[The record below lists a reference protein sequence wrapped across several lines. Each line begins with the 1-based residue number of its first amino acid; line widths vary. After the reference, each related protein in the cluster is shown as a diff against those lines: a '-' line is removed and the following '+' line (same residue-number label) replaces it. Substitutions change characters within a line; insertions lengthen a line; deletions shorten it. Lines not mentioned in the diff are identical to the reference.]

1 MPPPPDMHDP
11 PNPPAGHPHD
21 PLDSDAFDPGSL
33 CLHGPPPPH
42 RDLHPPPAPP
52 RCRRLLRHM
61 AITQRLLTTRASQA
75 LLHPVTTSFNIL
87 FPMNYPE
94 PVQVTVKA
102 TSTPTC
108 LPDPYASST
117 LTASQQAKL

>member
-1 MPPPPDMHDP
+1 MPSILGLYVYMDRRLRIATCTHHQHLLLGIT
-11 PNPPAGHPHD
+11 A
-21 PLDSDAFDPGSL
+21 SIY
-33 CLHGPPPPH
+33 C
-42 RDLHPPPAPP
+42 